1 MNRAL
6 GFLAFLGA
14 TISAPARAENAIAAD
29 ITVLCDPGAA
39 HAVSDVGTLWQRRTG
54 ISVHVIVAPTPLLL
68 EQIAHRIRS
77 DLVIVEGETNAAAAA
92 SNGSIKPGTR
102 FGGWR
107 NHLVLAGRAVGR
119 NNGAQTSDL
128 TSLIAQGPVAIVDA
142 PVDTAGLETRQAF
155 EATGLWDSVQ
165 KQATGVANTDDAAYL
180 LETGKVKLA
189 VIYATDAAADH
200 GLTVAATLPD
210 ASYPPIAY
218 WAAETS
224 VVINPETSKFA
235 AFLQQP
241 EARQILRA
249 DGLEVTP

>member
-1 MNRAL
+1 
-6 GFLAFLGA
+6 
-14 TISAPARAENAIAAD
+14 
-29 ITVLCDPGAA
+29 
-39 HAVSDVGTLWQRRTG
+39 
-54 ISVHVIVAPTPLLL
+54 LLL

-92 SNGSIKPGTR
+92 SSGSIKPETR

-107 NHLVLAGRAVGR
+107 NRLVLAERASGRG
-119 NNGAQTSDL
+119 NSAQSSDL
-128 TSLIAQGPVAIVDA
+128 ASLIAQGPVAIVDA

-189 VIYATDAAADH
+189 VIYATGAAANH
-200 GLTVAATLPD
+200 GLTVAATLPG
-210 ASYPPIAY
+210 ASYPPIIY

-224 VVINPETSKFA
+224 VVVNPETPKFA